1 MPQQNKTKKIEP
13 RLLLDGRLCRHWQKP
28 YMQRYCVRI
37 LLMVPI
43 YGIQSW
49 CALIF
54 HEKAFILESLRE
66 MVRAGRAHPRG
77 PEPCLLAR
85 GIRPIWPPPGT
96 LPRDR

>member
-1 MPQQNKTKKIEP
+1 M
-13 RLLLDGRLCRHWQKP
+13 RLHASAVLGHGHAERILAPHASRRHWQKP
-28 YMQRYCVRI
+28 YLQRYCVRI

-66 MVRAGRAHPRG
+66 MVRQAGRAPPASTRAAAA
-77 PEPCLLAR
+77 AR
-85 GIRPIWPPPGT
+85 AHFPT
-96 LPRDR
+96 AA